1 MVQQHQL
8 ETDRLWLRHWI
19 DEDLE
24 AFAELNAD
32 PAVMEFFPEA
42 LNREQSDALATE
54 IRRRMNANGWGM
66 WAVEVKA
73 SGNFIGFVGLNTN
86 TVTPRG
92 ENVEIGWR
100 LNKQSWS
107 QGYATEAAIAALR
120 FAFDEL
126 GLDSVVAFTTVNNLR
141 SRAVMERLGM
151 QNTGENFNHP
161 KIAEGHPLQ
170 EHVLYEIKAGSN
182 YSDPFDPV

>member
-1 MVQQHQL
+1 MPQQHQL
-8 ETDRLWLRHWI
+8 QTDRLLLRHWN
-19 DEDLE
+19 DGDLE

-32 PAVMEFFPEA
+32 PAVMEFFPDA
-42 LNREQSDALATE
+42 LDRNQSDALAAE
-54 IRRRMNANGWGM
+54 IRRRMDEHGWGM

-73 SGNFIGFVGLNTN
+73 TGEFIGFVGLNTN

-100 LNKQSWS
+100 LNRQSWG
-107 QGYATEAAIAALR
+107 QGYATEAAVAALS

-126 GLDSVVAFTTVNNLR
+126 GLDSIVAFTTVNNSR

-151 QNTGENFNHP
+151 QNTGENFDHP
-161 KIAEGHPLQ
+161 KVAEGHPLQ
-170 EHVLYEIKAGSN
+170 EHVLYAIKSEEFAKLE
-182 YSDPFDPV
+182 

>member
-1 MVQQHQL
+1 MPQQHQL
-8 ETDRLWLRHWI
+8 QTDRLLLRHWN
-19 DEDLE
+19 DGDLE

-32 PAVMEFFPEA
+32 PAVMEFFPDA
-42 LNREQSDALATE
+42 LDRNQSDALAAE
-54 IRRRMNANGWGM
+54 IRRRMDEHGWGM
-66 WAVEVKA
+66 WAVEVKTT
-73 SGNFIGFVGLNTN
+73 GKFIGFVGLNTN

-100 LNKQSWS
+100 LNKQSWG

-126 GLDSVVAFTTVNNLR
+126 GLDSVVSFTTVSNLR

-151 QNTGENFNHP
+151 KNTGENFMHP
-161 KIAEGHPLQ
+161 KIADGHPLQ
-170 EHVLYEIKAGSN
+170 EHVLYEIRPGEIAET
-182 YSDPFDPV
+182 D